1 MKKLIFV
8 LIAVFAFAATASAAS
23 YKLDDAAIDQT
34 IENATEIN
42 AADMM
47 MTMDMSSAA
56 QLSSAGKSAAVT
68 LVLNCLL
75 GFFGVHRHYMGTRPF
90 MWAIYTFT
98 IGGIFGIV
106 PIIDFVVEI
115 VALIEDGGVQ
125 EFCGNTAFF
134 MWA

>member
-23 YKLDDAAIDQT
+23 YRLDDAAIDQT
-34 IENATEIN
+34 IENAVEIS

-47 MTMDMSSAA
+47 MDMDMTAGA

-68 LVLNCLL
+68 LVLNWFL

-106 PIIDFVVEI
+106 PFVDFIVEI
-115 VALIEDGGVQ
+115 VALIEDGSVA